1 MAVVFAWWVTE
12 CLMGI
17 FSKYSVLRAKSPQSC
32 PILCDPMDHS
42 PPGSS
47 VLGILQAKILEWGSI
62 AFSADQMH
70 LGSHTAWL
78 FTGYETLGKFLTLLK
93 SVS

>member
-1 MAVVFAWWVTE
+1 MAVVLAWWVTE

-17 FSKYSVLRAKSPQSC
+17 FSKCSVLCAKSPQSC

-47 VLGILQAKILEWGSI
+47 VLGIRQARILEWVATPSLQGIFPTQGLNQSLCV
-62 AFSADQMH
+62 FCSGRWVLYH
-70 LGSHTAWL
+70 
-78 FTGYETLGKFLTLLK
+78 
-93 SVS
+93 